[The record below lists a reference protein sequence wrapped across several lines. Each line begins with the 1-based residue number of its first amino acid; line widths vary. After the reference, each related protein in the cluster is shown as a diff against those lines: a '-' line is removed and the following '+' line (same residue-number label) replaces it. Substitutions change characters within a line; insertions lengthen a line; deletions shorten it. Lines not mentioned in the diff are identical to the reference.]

1 MGSSR
6 STGGG
11 KSPGE
16 RKAQTGNTI
25 KKADQ
30 QILNTKL
37 QGKKADQFARQAV
50 GLTETKDGYIGTTYD
65 SAQGK
70 SFKSANQMYGATY
83 NEAKGRYLESQ
94 GLATKRE
101 VTDTM
106 GKTRTVYDPRTA
118 DGTYTNMTRMSAQ
131 EARANKTPLSKEMYN
146 SQQILKTGIGL
157 ATMVMGVPLIPSVIL
172 NSASTPYSDYVNQTR
187 QQGFYNF
194 STTQKGPIDKAK
206 DVISKVTGEFAD
218 ETEAQKKQ
226 KKYAAGSGQK
236 LIGKQRSLLA
246 SSNKTFYA

>member
-70 SFKSANQMYGATY
+70 SFK
-83 NEAKGRYLESQ
+83 
-94 GLATKRE
+94 
-101 VTDTM
+101 
-106 GKTRTVYDPRTA
+106 
-118 DGTYTNMTRMSAQ
+118 SAQ